1 MGHEGNYCR
10 CSRPVLL
17 APADIPLVEYHSS
30 GGGGDGQQQVS
41 LMKEK
46 TLLLNKKKDTSYLLD
61 IIKFKKYASWYQIL
75 KLYIFLPRYL
85 KFGSYEKI
93 FCEFESYFI

>member
-41 LMKEK
+41 LMMEK
-46 TLLLNKKKDTSYLLD
+46 ALFLNKKKDTCYLLD
-61 IIKFKKYASWYQIL
+61 IINFKT
-75 KLYIFLPRYL
+75 LYILAEISISIFF
-85 KFGSYEKI
+85 KFNYI
-93 FCEFESYFI
+93 

>member
-46 TLLLNKKKDTSYLLD
+46 ALILNKKKDTSYLLD
-61 IIKFKKYASWYQIL
+61 IIKFKI
-75 KLYIFLPRYL
+75 LYILAEI
-85 KFGSYEKI
+85 SI
-93 FCEFESYFI
+93 FIIHKMFFS